1 MCMQGLAQAEIR
13 TNSSTSIRSSSSTGG
28 TCRVKR
34 EWSSVTVTAVVAFFF
49 GYGGLN
55 VGYLRVRRASGQ
67 GKVDEVRPFP
77 RSSKASSVCACVRA
91 EPRPGKVVQSK
102 ARSGQV
108 KEGYVRDR
116 GADSTRL
123 AQGRFGTT
131 GGKGVEGQEWG
142 VREGGA

>member
-1 MCMQGLAQAEIR
+1 MLRAGVVRGDGEEYC
-13 TNSSTSIRSSSSTGG
+13 SSSSSSTGG

-77 RSSKASSVCACVRA
+77 RSSKASSVCVCVRA
-91 EPRPGKVVQSK
+91 C
-102 ARSGQV
+102 
-108 KEGYVRDR
+108 
-116 GADSTRL
+116 
-123 AQGRFGTT
+123 
-131 GGKGVEGQEWG
+131 
-142 VREGGA
+142 